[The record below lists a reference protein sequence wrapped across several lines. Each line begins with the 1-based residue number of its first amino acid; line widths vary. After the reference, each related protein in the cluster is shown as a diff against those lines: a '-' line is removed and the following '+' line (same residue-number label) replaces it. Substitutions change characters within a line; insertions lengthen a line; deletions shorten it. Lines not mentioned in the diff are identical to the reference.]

1 MKGGIFD
8 LDGTLASTA
17 LAHLRAWQLALDEL
31 GIKDVKIDLRRLL
44 GMRAFD
50 IAKEVAGAAG
60 LDPSRINELI
70 ELKSKYFDSIAPGL
84 IRPMPCAV
92 EIASSLKRRGMK
104 FVVVTSSLRR
114 SASTVVRS
122 IGVEPDILIAGDDV
136 ARGKPDPLPIL
147 FALSLAG
154 LTADEVFAVGDTI
167 NDVRAYR
174 AAGIGRVY
182 IVRGDVE
189 VPIDEKELSA
199 LGVVKTE
206 TLCDVMKLEGLT

>member
-1 MKGGIFD
+1 MKGGVFD

-31 GIKDVKIDLRRLL
+31 GIRDVKIDLRRLL

-60 LDPSRINELI
+60 LDPSRINELV
-70 ELKSKYFDSIAPGL
+70 ELKTKYFDSIAPSL

-92 EIASSLKRRGMK
+92 EIASSLKRRGLK

-122 IGVEPDILIAGDDV
+122 IGIEPDVLVAGDDV
-136 ARGKPDPLPIL
+136 ARGKPDPLPIV

-154 LTADEVFAVGDTI
+154 LTADEVFGVGDTI
-167 NDVRAYR
+167 NDIRAYR
-174 AAGIGRVY
+174 SAGIRRVY

-189 VPIDEKELSA
+189 VPLDEGELYA
-199 LGVVKTE
+199 LGVVRAE